1 MNNVFMARQKIFNNM
16 GKVYA
21 YELLFRDHAHGI
33 KEFPS
38 NIRATSHVIINSLTN
53 IKTIELIG
61 RNGIGFV
68 NIDETILTSDIL
80 DVLDKDRF
88 VLELLETIELSEKVI
103 NKIKQY
109 HSRGFKIA
117 IDDFDCSGEMIKKFL
132 PLLKYIYMIKVDV
145 LDSEPENLKNVVEK
159 LKKTGIKLLAEKIET
174 REDYNKYINMG
185 FDYFQGYYLDKP
197 EVLEINRY
205 KESTQMVIL
214 QLIKIIK
221 QDGETA
227 SIEAYLKQQPDLSY
241 KLLKFLNNQT
251 IVSVKVE
258 SVTQIITL
266 LGRDKLLRWLM
277 VYIYSEISNN
287 PASQLILQIAT
298 KRAQRMERD
307 AQPHDKDRAYLAG
320 MFSLLDAIFE
330 SDIEDLM
337 RYINLDK
344 DITSLVVEKKGKFA
358 LSLLKAERLE
368 RAYLKKLICDN
379 FDKIHSIDIIYAL
392 SFSGIE
398 VDKDKL

>member
-1 MNNVFMARQKIFNNM
+1 MNNVFMARQKIFNRM
-16 GKVYA
+16 GKFYA

-38 NIRATSHVIINSLTN
+38 NIKATSHVIINSLTN
-53 IKTIELIG
+53 VKTTELLG
-61 RNGIGFV
+61 RDGIGFV

-80 DVLDKDRF
+80 DVLDKEKF
-88 VLELLETIELSEKVI
+88 VLELLETIELSDRVI
-103 NKIKQY
+103 HKIKQY
-109 HSRGFKIA
+109 HARGFKIA

-132 PLLKYIYMIKVDV
+132 PLFKYIYMIKVDV

-159 LKKTGIKLLAEKIET
+159 LKKLGVKLLAEKIET
-174 REDYNKYINMG
+174 REAYNHYVKMG
-185 FDYFQGYYLDKP
+185 FDFFQGYYLHRP

-214 QLIKIIK
+214 QLIKIIR

-227 SIEAYLKQQPDLSY
+227 SIEAYIKQQPELSY

-251 IVSVKVE
+251 IVDIKIE
-258 SVTQIITL
+258 SLTQVITL
-266 LGRDKLLRWLM
+266 LGRDRLLRWLL

-287 PASQLILQIAT
+287 PASELILKIAT
-298 KRAQRMERD
+298 KRAERMERD
-307 AQPHDKDRAYLAG
+307 ASPADKDRAYLAG

-330 SDIEDLM
+330 ADIEDLM
-337 RYINLDK
+337 NYINLDR
-344 DITSLVVEKKGKFA
+344 DITSLVVERKGKFA
-358 LSLLKAERLE
+358 QSFLKAERSE
-368 RAYLKKLICDN
+368 REYLKKLLFDN
-379 FDKIHSIDIIYAL
+379 FNKIHNIDIIYAL
-392 SFSGIE
+392 GFSGIE